1 MTRRAFSQ
9 EDGGD
14 LETNNVS
21 VSRKVQYKDIDLTLA
36 VKPTSG
42 DVYKKLDSAAVKQ
55 AVKNIIMTNELEKP
69 FRPNYGANLRDLLF
83 ELADYGDDYIVE
95 ERIINSIERFEPRAE
110 IVDIRVSEVDG
121 YKNTIDTTI
130 TFKILNTSEVVEF
143 TTNLAR
149 LR

>member
-55 AVKNIIMTNELEKP
+55 AVKNLIMTNQLEKP
-69 FRPNYGANLRDLLF
+69 FKPRFGANIRNLLF
-83 ELADYGDDYIVE
+83 ELIDN
-95 ERIINSIERFEPRAE
+95 NSDVLVRKRLFSAITRSEPR
-110 IVDIRVSEVDG
+110 VRVLDIRVSYTDN
-121 YKNTIDTTI
+121 YSNTLDTTI
-130 TFKILNTSEVVEF
+130 TFKVLNSPEVF
-143 TTNLAR
+143 QITTNLAR

>member
-14 LETNNVS
+14 LGTNNVS

-42 DVYKKLDSAAVKQ
+42 DVYKKLDAASVKQ
-55 AVKNIIMTNELEKP
+55 AVKNLIMTNELEKP

-83 ELADYGDDYIVE
+83 ELADYGDDYIIE

>member
-9 EDGGD
+9 EDGGN
-14 LETNNVS
+14 LGTNNVS

-42 DVYKKLDSAAVKQ
+42 DVYKKLDAASVKQ
-55 AVKNIIMTNELEKP
+55 AVKNLIMTNELEKP
-69 FRPNYGANLRDLLF
+69 FRPNYGANLRELLF

-95 ERIINSIERFEPRAE
+95 ERIINSIQRFEPRAE

>member
-9 EDGGD
+9 EDGGN
-14 LETNNVS
+14 LGTNNVS

-42 DVYKKLDSAAVKQ
+42 DVYKKLDAASVKQ
-55 AVKNIIMTNELEKP
+55 AVKNLIMTNELEKP
-69 FRPNYGANLRDLLF
+69 FRPNYGANLRELLF

-95 ERIINSIERFEPRAE
+95 ERIINSIQRFEPRAE
-110 IVDIRVSEVDG
+110 IVDVIVNSVEG
-121 YKNTIDTTI
+121 YKNTIDVTI
-130 TFKILNTSEVVEF
+130 TFEIKSTSEVVQF

>member
-14 LETNNVS
+14 LGTNNVS

-42 DVYKKLDSAAVKQ
+42 DVYKKLDAAAVKQ
-55 AVKNIIMTNELEKP
+55 AVKNLIMTNELEKP

-83 ELADYGDDYIVE
+83 ELADYGDDYIIE

>member
-42 DVYKKLDSAAVKQ
+42 DVYKKLDAASVKQ
-55 AVKNIIMTNELEKP
+55 AVKNLIMTNELEKP

-83 ELADYGDDYIVE
+83 ELADYGDDYIIE

>member
-42 DVYKKLDSAAVKQ
+42 DVYKKLDAAAVKQ
-55 AVKNIIMTNELEKP
+55 AVKNLIMTNELEKP

-83 ELADYGDDYIVE
+83 ELADYGDDYIIE

>member
-14 LETNNVS
+14 LGTNNVS

-42 DVYKKLDSAAVKQ
+42 DVYKKLDAASVKQ
-55 AVKNIIMTNELEKP
+55 AVKNLIMTNELEKP

-83 ELADYGDDYIVE
+83 ELADYGEDYIIE